1 MSKIVYLLGAGLNQ
15 PVTDWDG
22 LKPPLI
28 NDFFQMALQH
38 HKFADAHYSNRVAP
52 LYEYISR
59 YWKKNKD
66 DLRNQPFNLEECFTM
81 LQLQENEAERVRD
94 HKKLTELVQIE
105 FQLQSF
111 LAEYLSEFNI
121 HTLKSD
127 LMREFGAVIYR
138 EKPAILTLNY
148 DCILEEV
155 IKSASGVRANIPGS
169 FWKQDLETEDIGD
182 ELLSYSHCNWNLP
195 LVYGIKF
202 DEVQLQQA
210 GISKYVEGTRFYG
223 HPENK
228 LYDWTI
234 LKLHGSLNWF
244 HYLPIR
250 KYPAFDSKDKEL
262 SEEKL
267 KEIILVNGHWW
278 FNEPPDLRGW
288 LINPLIITP
297 VLYKE
302 QFYQHPI
309 FSDIWKRA
317 HDELSTCKRL
327 VVIGYSFAP
336 TDFNI
341 RKLFLEV
348 FCESTL
354 EELVVVNPDTSVVR
368 TAKELSHFQKP
379 VLACQDLEEY
389 LMSYTH

>member
-1 MSKIVYLLGAGLNQ
+1 MAEVVYLLGAGFNQ
-15 PVTDWDG
+15 PVIDWDG
-22 LKPPLI
+22 LKPPLA

-38 HKFADAHYSNRVAP
+38 HKFADTHYSNRVAP
-52 LYEYISR
+52 LYEYVSR
-59 YWKKNKD
+59 YWKRRKD

-81 LQLQENEAERVRD
+81 LQLQENEAERVGDRG
-94 HKKLTELVQIE
+94 KLTELVQIK

-111 LAEYLSEFNI
+111 LAEYLSEFDV
-121 HTLKSD
+121 HASRSD
-127 LMREFGAVIYR
+127 LMREFGAVVYQ

-155 IKSASGVRANIPGS
+155 IESASGVRTSIPES
-169 FWKQDLETEDIGD
+169 FRKPEYEPSVIND
-182 ELLSYSHCNWNLP
+182 ELLSYSHHNWNRP
-195 LVYGIKF
+195 LGYGVKF

-210 GISKYVEGTRFYG
+210 GPSKYVRGSRFYTQ
-223 HPENK
+223 NK
-228 LYDWTI
+228 LYDWAI

-250 KYPAFDSKDKEL
+250 KYPAFDPKDKKL
-262 SEEKL
+262 SEDKIQ
-267 KEIILVNGHWW
+267 KVILVNGHWW

-302 QFYQHPI
+302 QSYQHRV

-317 HDELSTCKRL
+317 REELSTCKRL

-341 RKLFLEV
+341 KKLFLET
-348 FCESTL
+348 FYENTL
-354 EELVVVNPDTSVVR
+354 EELVVVNPDTSVIR
-368 TAKELSHFQKP
+368 TVKELSHFQKP
-379 VLACQDLEEY
+379 VLVCHNLEEY
-389 LMSYTH
+389 LRTL

>member
-1 MSKIVYLLGAGLNQ
+1 MSELVYLIGAGFNQ

-22 LKPPLI
+22 LKPPLSS
-28 NDFFQMALQH
+28 DFFQMALRH
-38 HKFADAHYSNRVAP
+38 HKFADAHYSDRIAP
-52 LYEYISR
+52 LYKYISH
-59 YWKKNKD
+59 YWKKSKE
-66 DLRNQPFNLEECFTM
+66 DLENQPFDLEECFTM
-81 LQLQENEAERVRD
+81 LQLQQNEAERIGD
-94 HKKLTELVQIE
+94 YSKLSELVQIE

-111 LAEYLSEFNI
+111 LAEYLSEFDV
-121 HTLKSD
+121 HALRSD

-155 IKSASGVRANIPGS
+155 TESASGVRTDVPES
-169 FWKQDLETEDIGD
+169 FRKPDRETEVIND
-182 ELLSYSHCNWNLP
+182 ELLSYSHHNWNLP

-210 GISKYVEGTRFYG
+210 GVSKYVEGSRFYTQS
-223 HPENK
+223 K

-250 KYPAFDSKDKEL
+250 KYPAFDPKDKEL
-262 SEEKL
+262 SEDKL
-267 KEIILVNGHWW
+267 KEVILVKGHWW
-278 FNEPPDLRGW
+278 FNEPPDLHGW

-302 QFYQHPI
+302 HFYQHPV
-309 FSDIWKRA
+309 FRNIWKRA
-317 HDELSTCKRL
+317 LSELSKCKRL

-336 TDFNI
+336 TDFNS
-341 RKLFLEV
+341 RKLFLDA
-348 FCESTL
+348 FCEHTL

-368 TAKELSHFQKP
+368 TVKELSHFQKS
-379 VLACQDLEEY
+379 VLVCQDLEEY
-389 LMSYTH
+389 LRLCTH